1 MSNVSARGAAWTG
14 SSAVPLLGARKESR
28 VIQSSAQFVFF
39 RRKTLFVI
47 LIMPCPIM
55 SLAQVICRLV
65 GHVCSLVAA
74 RVSAF
79 SSDVVS
85 MSMDGIIKVGCKHTG
100 KDTLT
105 RPRHLVVDDLS
116 LSE

>member
-1 MSNVSARGAAWTG
+1 M
-14 SSAVPLLGARKESR
+14 
-28 VIQSSAQFVFF
+28 
-39 RRKTLFVI
+39 I
-47 LIMPCPIM
+47 LTMLCPTV

-85 MSMDGIIKVGCKHTG
+85 MSMDGIIKARPHHQR
-100 KDTLT
+100 DNLSRSLRTL
-105 RPRHLVVDDLS
+105 R
-116 LSE
+116 